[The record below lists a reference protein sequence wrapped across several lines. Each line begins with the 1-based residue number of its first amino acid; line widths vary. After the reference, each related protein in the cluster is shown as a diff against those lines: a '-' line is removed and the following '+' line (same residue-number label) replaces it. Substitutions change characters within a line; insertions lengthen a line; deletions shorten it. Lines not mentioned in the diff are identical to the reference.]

1 MPQVIT
7 RFAPSPTGHLHV
19 GGARTALF
27 CWALARQAGPEGRF
41 ILRVEDTDQARS
53 SEAAARGI
61 LEDLAWLGIDWDEG
75 PAFTTDDGRTLG
87 GDPRGVGPF
96 FQAQRLEIYQKLFDQ
111 LLESG
116 QAYPAFDTPE
126 ELAAMRQRAEAEKRT
141 FRYTQ
146 PEGYDHARALE
157 RMRSGEACVLRL
169 RVAQPEIVVSDEV
182 RGRIVFTPEHYDD
195 FVIRKGDG
203 FPTYH
208 FAVVVDDELMGV
220 THVVRGEEHLNNTP
234 KHVALQQALGYRTPS
249 YAHLSLIANPDG
261 SKMSKRDKDK
271 AARAACK
278 DRGVGTPPPGAA
290 AGAIDA
296 ARFAEWLGDKKT
308 QLASDQ
314 LQTLARALHLTL
326 PEIEVED
333 FRRSGYLPETLCN
346 YLALLGW
353 NPGEKNVDG
362 TDLERFDKAALAQ
375 KFGFER
381 VIKKAASFDRAKLL
395 AFNQSDIA
403 AMPPET
409 FESAWRTWAHREN
422 PGLVSALGDRF
433 PLAARAAQIRARTL
447 ADAAEPIAFAL
458 HPEAGVAFDEKAVQ
472 KVLAKNGG
480 EGVAVL
486 RELRVVLAGVSPF
499 DPGSIDAAVHAFA
512 EGRGLGMGKV
522 AQPLRVA
529 VTGGTVSPGLGETL
543 ALVGQAGVL
552 RRIDRCVETHAGL
565 EGAEA

>member
-1 MPQVIT
+1 MPQTIT

-41 ILRVEDTDQARS
+41 LLRVEDTDQARS

-96 FQAQRLEIYQKLFDQ
+96 FQAQRLDIYQKLFEQ

-116 QAYPAFDTPE
+116 QAYPAFDTPD
-126 ELAAMRQRAEAEKRT
+126 ELAAMRQRAEVEKRT

-146 PEGYDHARALE
+146 ADDYDHARAIE

-296 ARFAEWLGDKKT
+296 ARFAEWLGDKKS

-314 LQTLARALHLTL
+314 LQALASALQLTL

-353 NPGEKNVDG
+353 NPGEKNPDG

-381 VIKKAASFDRAKLL
+381 IIKKAASFDRAKLL
-395 AFNQSDIA
+395 AFNQSDLA
-403 AMPPET
+403 AMSPEA
-409 FESAWRTWAHREN
+409 FESAWRTWAAREN
-422 PGLVSALGDRF
+422 PGLLTALGDRF
-433 PLAARAAQIRARTL
+433 ALAARAAQPRARTL

-458 HPEAGVAFDEKAVQ
+458 APDAPVEFDEKAVQ
-472 KVLAKNGG
+472 KVLAKNEG
-480 EGVAVL
+480 EGVSVL
-486 RELRVVLAGVSPF
+486 RELRPVLEAVEPF
-499 DPGSIDAAVHAFA
+499 EPEAVDGAVHAFA
-512 EGRGLGMGKV
+512 ELRGLGMGKV

-529 VTGGTVSPGLGETL
+529 ITGGTVSPGLGETL
-543 ALVGQAGVL
+543 ALVGKPGVL
-552 RRIDRCVETHAGL
+552 SRIDRCIEAHAAL
-565 EGAEA
+565 APS